1 MKGLVVDKN
10 KIQKVVFFS
19 EEVQFTQST
28 NTCITYI
35 QNVIFWDEGHFY

>member
-28 NTCITYI
+28 NIYNLQPKCD
-35 QNVIFWDEGHFY
+35 FLG